1 MRSSNK
7 KPENAPRQVRS
18 VRTRSGGGASKD
30 AGSEQLKRLQSGLGN
45 EGLGRQISTG
55 NLQRDEM
62 LQHICERLKIIQGA
76 QNKERMAMGRERE
89 WFKAV
94 AKGAEGY
101 HKPDPSRWHASAR
114 LFKQA
119 ADALCTGNLGRG
131 ALLLEQAVEAEQ
143 AAFDSVPT
151 MVQTELDREE
161 AAAEAPEATFQVNDE
176 AGCAGCDRPDE
187 IKIADKILAVQDTV
201 QATPPLGRPKRRWWD
216 EELEEEEEEEEESDG

>member
-18 VRTRSGGGASKD
+18 MRSRKGKGAAKD
-30 AGSEQLKRLQSGLGN
+30 ADSKQLKRLQSGLGN
-45 EGLGRQISTG
+45 EGLGRQLNTG
-55 NLQRDEM
+55 NVQRDEM

-101 HKPDPSRWHASAR
+101 HTPDPTRWHESAR

-119 ADALCTGNLGRG
+119 AEALCAGNLGRG
-131 ALLLEQAVEAEQ
+131 AILLEQAAEAEH
-143 AAFDSVPT
+143 AAFESVPK
-151 MVQTELDREE
+151 MVQTDLDREE
-161 AAAEAPEATFQVNDE
+161 SAEAAPDATFQVNDE
-176 AGCAGCDRPDE
+176 AGCAACEKPE
-187 IKIADKILAVQDTV
+187 ELKIANKILAVQDTV

-216 EELEEEEEEEEESDG
+216 EELEEEEEEEESDG